1 MFSTIC
7 CSVSSPMYVPYGNRF
22 ESDFIEDITCVI
34 LMKFSQKLLQVD
46 KNLIGMDYRLEDMEE
61 IFPQIIDPL
70 SNNVHMVGIYG
81 FGGIGKTT
89 MAKVLYNRIGAQFMI
104 TSFIAN
110 VREDSKS
117 RGLLYLQKQLLHDI
131 LPKRKNFI
139 RNVDEGIHMIKD
151 RLCFKKVLL
160 VLDDVD
166 DLNQLEALAGDHNWF
181 GPGSRIIVTTR
192 DKHLLEVH
200 EIDALYEAKKL
211 DHKEAVELFCWNAFK
226 QNHPKEDYK
235 TLSNSVVHYVNGL
248 PLGLKVLGCFL
259 YGKTV
264 CQWES
269 ELQKLQREPNQEI
282 QRVLKRSYDV
292 LDYTQQQIFLDVA
305 CFFNGEDKDF
315 VTRIL
320 DACNFYAESGIGVLG
335 DKCFIT
341 ILDNKIW
348 MHDLLQQMGRD
359 IVRQECPK
367 DPGKWSRLCY
377 PEVVNRVLT
386 RKMVRTNA
394 NESTFMLK
402 VIPNT

>member
-1 MFSTIC
+1 
-7 CSVSSPMYVPYGNRF
+7 
-22 ESDFIEDITCVI
+22 
-34 LMKFSQKLLQVD
+34 
-46 KNLIGMDYRLEDMEE
+46 
-61 IFPQIIDPL
+61 
-70 SNNVHMVGIYG
+70 
-81 FGGIGKTT
+81 
-89 MAKVLYNRIGAQFMI
+89 
-104 TSFIAN
+104 
-110 VREDSKS
+110 
-117 RGLLYLQKQLLHDI
+117 
-131 LPKRKNFI
+131 
-139 RNVDEGIHMIKD
+139 MIKD

-226 QNHPKEDYK
+226 QNHPKEDYE

-248 PLGLKVLGCFL
+248 PLGLKVLVVS
-259 YGKTV
+259 YMARQYVNGKVNCKNYKGNLTKKSNV
-264 CQWES
+264 C
-269 ELQKLQREPNQEI
+269 LREVMI
-282 QRVLKRSYDV
+282 
-292 LDYTQQQIFLDVA
+292 
-305 CFFNGEDKDF
+305 
-315 VTRIL
+315 IL

-386 RKMVRTNA
+386 RKMGTEAIEGILLNLSRLMRIHIST
-394 NESTFMLK
+394 ESFC
-402 VIPNT
+402 NDEES